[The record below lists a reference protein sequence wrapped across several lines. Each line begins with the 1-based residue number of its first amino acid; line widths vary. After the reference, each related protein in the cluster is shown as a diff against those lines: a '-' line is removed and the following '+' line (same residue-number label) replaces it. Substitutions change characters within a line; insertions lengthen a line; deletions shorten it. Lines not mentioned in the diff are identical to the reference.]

1 MRYLT
6 ARKRAEGK
14 GAAHHGTEHHWYMTV
29 SGAGLAPRAS
39 SATKGLPSL
48 RKCFSALLRIS

>member
-14 GAAHHGTEHHWYMTV
+14 GASGTGTEHHWSMTV
-29 SGAGLAPRAS
+29 TAVVLAFMV
-39 SATKGLPSL
+39 PS
-48 RKCFSALLRIS
+48 